1 MQHLVRV
8 APGALIVGKPLPWTV
23 YDSSG
28 NVLLKQGF
36 VIHSDMQLE
45 QLFQR
50 GLFYPHQEELEA
62 AQVPASPAED
72 APPRNPFHD
81 YRGLLKTLETTLAS
95 LSRGD
100 DDARLRLLGLARL
113 IDRICEQSPDASL
126 ALVHLYAVETTATEQ
141 TLFYGILCHFMA
153 FELKMDER
161 RRLVLLAAALSA
173 NLALHPILDKLNAS
187 SHPLTEQQRTI
198 IHRHPLLGAQAL
210 KNTGVNN
217 RLLLTIVEQHHESPD
232 GQGYP
237 RGLGGTA
244 ILPEAQIL
252 GLAECYTALI
262 TRRGYRDRSDVGS
275 ARRVIR
281 DGIGATPRPTIPQA
295 MLKALTPWPPGS
307 LVRLANN
314 EVAVVTH
321 RPGRSSGHIM
331 QAIIDPRGSPYKQ
344 SFRRDGDLLEFN
356 IKALEVP
363 EQMPSMD
370 YSQLWG
376 FDA

>member
-23 YDSSG
+23 YDAGG

-50 GLFYPHQEELEA
+50 GLFYPRQEELEPD
-62 AQVPASPAED
+62 QLPDSPPED

-100 DDARLRLLGLARL
+100 EDARLRLLGLARL
-113 IDRICEQSPDASL
+113 IDRICEQSPDACL

-141 TLFYGILCHFMA
+141 ILFYSILCHFMGRG
-153 FELKMDER
+153 LGMDER

-187 SHPLTEQQRTI
+187 SHPLTGPQRTI
-198 IHRHPLLGAQAL
+198 IHRHPVLGTQAL
-210 KNTGVNN
+210 KNAGVNN

-232 GQGYP
+232 GSGYP
-237 RGLGGTA
+237 QGLAGTA

-262 TRRGYRDRSDVGS
+262 TRRGYRDRSDVGR

-281 DGIGATPRPTIPQA
+281 DSIGATPRPVIPQA
-295 MLKALTPWPPGS
+295 MLKALTSWPPGS

-314 EVAVVTH
+314 ELAVVTH
-321 RPGRSSGHIM
+321 RPGRSSGHIL
-331 QAIIDPRGSPYKQ
+331 QAIMDPRGSPYKH

-370 YSQLWG
+370 YSRLWG
-376 FDA
+376 FES